1 LTITVED
8 GRVTDLR
15 GDPLDPLS
23 RGAICPKGT
32 ALLDLYADPDR
43 LRTPIRRDGAA
54 WAPIEWD
61 AAFDLAVD
69 RLREIARV
77 HGNDAIAVYLGNPTA
92 HNSGTLLSMGGFL
105 NALQTKNRYSATSVD
120 QLPSHVAALEM
131 FGHPA
136 LIPVPD
142 VDRTDYFLIMG
153 ANPLVSNGSLMTAP
167 GMRTRLREIR
177 ERGGRVV
184 VLDPR
189 RTETAAVA
197 DEHVFVRPGS
207 DAALLLA
214 LLDTIFSEDLVRLGR
229 LEPVFRKLD
238 VLREAARAFPA
249 ERVAAFT
256 GVAADTIRRI
266 AREFAAA
273 RRPVAYGR
281 IGLSTQA
288 FGGLCQ
294 WLVLA
299 LNAVCGRLDAEG
311 GMMWPQPAFDL
322 ILGAKAGEAHS
333 GRWHSRVRGLPEIY
347 NELPVAALIEEMQTP
362 GEGQIRA
369 LVTVAGNPV
378 LSTPNGGLLDRVLP
392 GLDFMLCIDPYVN
405 ETTRHA
411 DLILPPAHGLETEHY
426 DVIFHQFA
434 VRNTARYSEPV
445 FAIDESQRF
454 DWQIFGAL
462 RERLTGKRGA
472 TPRERLDTGLRYGA
486 YRTSLEAVRAH
497 EHGVD
502 FGPLAPCMPERLLTG
517 DARIDLAPA
526 TFVADLKRLDA
537 ALAEPVPELALIGRR
552 QLRGNNSWMHN
563 APRLMRGPDRC
574 TLQIGIADAAA
585 RGISSGDVVEVAS
598 DAGEIAVLAEVTPD
612 LMPGVVSLPHGFG
625 HGNAAVLLSVA
636 HDRPG
641 ASYNDLTDS
650 TRIDE
655 LTGNAALCGVPV
667 SVRLRREAEVA
678 AVS

>member
-1 LTITVED
+1 MSRAIRDGKHHRACNLCEAICGLTITVED

-273 RRPVAYGR
+273 RRPSPTVESA
-281 IGLSTQA
+281 SPHKPSA
-288 FGGLCQ
+288 AS
-294 WLVLA
+294 V
-299 LNAVCGRLDAEG
+299 
-311 GMMWPQPAFDL
+311 
-322 ILGAKAGEAHS
+322 S
-333 GRWHSRVRGLPEIY
+333 GWCSR
-347 NELPVAALIEEMQTP
+347 
-362 GEGQIRA
+362 
-369 LVTVAGNPV
+369 
-378 LSTPNGGLLDRVLP
+378 STPS
-392 GLDFMLCIDPYVN
+392 
-405 ETTRHA
+405 A
-411 DLILPPAHGLETEHY
+411 DG
-426 DVIFHQFA
+426 
-434 VRNTARYSEPV
+434 S
-445 FAIDESQRF
+445 
-454 DWQIFGAL
+454 
-462 RERLTGKRGA
+462 
-472 TPRERLDTGLRYGA
+472 TP
-486 YRTSLEAVRAH
+486 
-497 EHGVD
+497 
-502 FGPLAPCMPERLLTG
+502 
-517 DARIDLAPA
+517 
-526 TFVADLKRLDA
+526 KA
-537 ALAEPVPELALIGRR
+537 A
-552 QLRGNNSWMHN
+552 
-563 APRLMRGPDRC
+563 
-574 TLQIGIADAAA
+574 
-585 RGISSGDVVEVAS
+585 
-598 DAGEIAVLAEVTPD
+598 
-612 LMPGVVSLPHGFG
+612 
-625 HGNAAVLLSVA
+625 
-636 HDRPG
+636 
-641 ASYNDLTDS
+641 
-650 TRIDE
+650 
-655 LTGNAALCGVPV
+655 
-667 SVRLRREAEVA
+667 
-678 AVS
+678 